1 MVEGNRTM
9 MKGAKTWEEMRA
21 ELSPEIQRQLD
32 HVAAQKAEA
41 HRVKRAPE
49 TVGKDTKPAA

>member
-1 MVEGNRTM
+1 M

-41 HRVKRAPE
+41 HR
-49 TVGKDTKPAA
+49 